1 LKKIV
6 LTGGP
11 CSGKTT
17 ILQALREEFADSVVV
32 VPEVATLLLANGFP
46 VPGRNLPWSAEWQAA
61 LQAAI
66 LPLQQSLEQAYL
78 LVAQA
83 QGAGLVVCDRGTLDG
98 AAYTPGGV
106 DEFCRRFSLDL
117 EEVLAHY
124 DAVIHLESLATAA
137 PEKYGKDG
145 NVARFESLPEAQ
157 RLEQATRTAWA
168 RHARQLVIDGRQA
181 FDSKVAEVL
190 RVVRWFLA

>member
-1 LKKIV
+1 MNKIV

-46 VPGRNLPWSAEWQAA
+46 VPGRHLPWSAEWQAA

-66 LPLQQSLEQAYL
+66 LPLQQSLEQAYM
-78 LVAQA
+78 LVAREQA
-83 QGAGLVVCDRGTLDG
+83 AGLVVCDRGTLDG

-106 DEFCRRFSLDL
+106 DEFCRRFDLDL
-117 EEVLAHY
+117 DQMLAHY
-124 DAVIHLESLATAA
+124 EAVIHLESLATAA

-145 NVARFESLPEAQ
+145 NLSRFESLSEAQ
-157 RLEQATRTAWA
+157 RLEQATRVAWA
-168 RHARQLVIDGRQA
+168 RHPRHLVIDGRQA
-181 FDSKVAEVL
+181 FDTKMAEVL
-190 RVVRWFLA
+190 RVVRLFLT